1 MTATP
6 RTTGEDALDVSHTS
20 TAARHARQLLLSSLT
35 SLIAFGLGS
44 RTIRSPDLGL
54 DGGLSLALA
63 LIPLNE
69 ALDFLAH
76 DVHPPLYYVMLR
88 GWIALVGTRPLAVKF
103 LSLALVTLA
112 VVTFVSWQR
121 PLHGQARAIAGA
133 LLLAASPLTLADAAT
148 VRDLAAGVWLIILN
162 CRAYDAAWCRRQGRR
177 WIVAYLISGTLA
189 VWTSF
194 LAVGA
199 LCGQAL
205 HAVLLVR
212 TAPRT
217 AAGSTSRT
225 TDTSPGSAF
234 LAISAVGATIL
245 PWIAFAVQRS
255 WLTTLLSGG
264 PAGDGAVRPISIGDL
279 SAALTLLVAG
289 SSAVPPAA
297 LLAIAIV
304 VSLLLWP
311 GLFWQHPRRSHPD
324 TEAADPL
331 HARPNIARSATF
343 AAVGLTS
350 TLVFALALGV
360 GWLRQGVPPRYLAVA
375 LPFWAAVMLSL
386 TSRASLQRS
395 AAAVGLLVLMNM
407 VSLVAWLRLPPLPRT
422 FWDPR
427 GMQSFLDAHVRPADR
442 IVFLTLE
449 QAGYYAALSP
459 RPGPWVA
466 IPVGTTYLE
475 GDAAANAQRVLAP
488 LLGSSDVLWLVA
500 YHGILGTG
508 QQAVETWLS
517 TRTYPIPPIPLTDS
531 DVHPYLT
538 GRSLGPDRPVGA
550 LFADDVQ
557 LVAASLPTAVHP
569 GDGIALHLV
578 WHADHP
584 LSRDLTVFVH
594 LLDPHGR
601 IAAQSDGRPAAG
613 LLPTTHWRGE
623 IVDRHGLFIPDDAAP
638 GAWWIEV
645 GLYDDTGRLAV
656 IGRSDGAVRLG
667 PLRVEA
673 HDPPRSRRADP
684 GSSPDGIIFTIF

>member
-1 MTATP
+1 M
-6 RTTGEDALDVSHTS
+6 
-20 TAARHARQLLLSSLT
+20 LSSITGLVV
-35 SLIAFGLGS
+35 FGLGS
-44 RTIRSPDLGL
+44 STIRSPDLGL

-69 ALDFLAH
+69 TLDFLAH
-76 DVHPPLYYVMLR
+76 DVHPPLYYVILR

-103 LSLALVTLA
+103 LSLALATLA

-148 VRDLAAGVWLIILN
+148 VRDLAAGVWLMILN
-162 CRAYDAAWCRRQGRR
+162 CWAYDAAWCRRQGRR
-177 WIVAYLISGTLA
+177 WSVAYLISGTLA

-205 HAVLLVR
+205 HAALSVR

-217 AAGSTSRT
+217 TAGPTPSRA

-234 LAISAVGATIL
+234 LAIGAVGATIL
-245 PWIAFAVQRS
+245 PWIAFAVQHG
-255 WLTTLLSGG
+255 WLTTLISGG
-264 PAGDGAVRPISIGDL
+264 PAGDGAARPISIGDL

-297 LLAIAIV
+297 LLAIVIV
-304 VSLLLWP
+304 ATLLLWP
-311 GLFWQHPRRSHPD
+311 GPFWQHPHRSYSNA
-324 TEAADPL
+324 EAADPL
-331 HARPNIARSATF
+331 HARPNAAQSATF
-343 AAVGLTS
+343 AAVGLAS

-360 GWLRQGVPPRYLAVA
+360 GWLRQGVPSRYLAVA

-386 TSRASLQRS
+386 TRRVSLRRS
-395 AAAVGLLVLMNM
+395 AAAVGLLVLMNL

-427 GMQSFLDAHVRPADR
+427 GMQSFLDAHVRPSDR

-459 RPGPWVA
+459 RPGSWVA

-475 GDAAANAQRVLAP
+475 GNAAANAQRMLAP

-508 QQAVETWLS
+508 QRAVEAWLS
-517 TRTYPIPPIPLTDS
+517 ARTYPIPPISLTDS

-550 LFADDVQ
+550 LFANDVQ
-557 LVAASLPTAVHP
+557 LVAASLPTTAHP
-569 GDGIALHLV
+569 GDGIALQLV

-594 LLDPHGR
+594 LLDPQGQ

-613 LLPTTHWRGE
+613 LLPTTRWHGE
-623 IVDRHGLFIPDDAAP
+623 IIDRHGLFIPDNAVP

-673 HDPPRSRRADP
+673 HDPPQPRLAEAEAEP
-684 GSSPDGIIFTIF
+684 